1 MLLEILIT
9 AFNAV
14 LPILLLILLGYLLK
28 QKGFFTDEFVKLGNK
43 LVFKVCLPVMLF
55 MNIYKIDSFA
65 NIPWDLVLFGLATS
79 LVLFAIG
86 VVVALVTTKEP
97 SRRGVVLQ
105 CVFRSNFAIIGL
117 PLAQILGGEEAVV
130 AASVLLTF
138 TIPLYNMLAVISLC
152 VFVNN
157 GQSKGETVKTVLR
170 NILHNPLIIASA
182 LALMCLL
189 LRLLQTEV
197 LGQCVFT
204 LSGNLEFLYIALGY
218 LSNATTPL
226 SLIVLG
232 GQFVFSAVKG
242 LRKEIIVS
250 TLFRVVVCPVIGIGA
265 AWLFSSLGVVR
276 CGPAEYPALL
286 SLFGTPVAVSSAI
299 MATQMK
305 NDGQL
310 AAQLVVWTSVCS
322 MFTLFAMICAMMS
335 IGLLPI

>member
-9 AFNAV
+9 ALNAV

-28 QKGFFTDEFVKLGNK
+28 QWNFITEDFVKLGNK

-55 MNIYKIDSFA
+55 INIYKIDSFA
-65 NIPWDLVLFGLATS
+65 NIPWDLVLFGLGVA

-86 VVVALVTTKEP
+86 WVVALFTTKEP
-97 SRRGVVLQ
+97 TRRGVVLQ

-117 PLAQILGGEEAVV
+117 PLAQILGGEEAVA

-138 TIPLYNMLAVISLC
+138 TIPLYNILAVTSLC
-152 VFVNN
+152 VFVNT
-157 GQSKGETVKTVLR
+157 GEGKVSAVKSVLR
-170 NILHNPLIIASA
+170 NILRNPLIIASA
-182 LALMCLL
+182 LALVCLL
-189 LRLLQTEV
+189 LRLLQTEAF
-197 LGQCVFT
+197 GQPVFT

-218 LSNATTPL
+218 LSSATTPL

-232 GQFVFSAVKG
+232 GQFVFCAVKG
-242 LRKEIIVS
+242 LRKEILVS
-250 TLFRVVVCPVIGIGA
+250 TIFRVVISPVIGIGA
-265 AWLFSSLGVVR
+265 AWLLSTLGIVR
-276 CGPAEYPALL
+276 CGAAEYPALL

-299 MATQMK
+299 MAAQMK

-322 MFTLFAMICAMMS
+322 MITLFAMICAMMS
-335 IGLLPI
+335 IGLLPV